1 MADKTLQFLA
11 VTEDPTISHVLREL
25 APSDS
30 WSLVVYRDPA
40 AVFSSS
46 LEDLHL
52 LLIDEAVTGQTCST
66 IVRRA
71 RKRYPGVDI
80 TVIGGPKSDEVKA
93 ADRRE
98 GVDYYV
104 ERPVDAGRLSA
115 AIEHRRRIAEV
126 KSVAGIVGRTTQM
139 EDIIETVLQV
149 APTEVSILI
158 EGESGT
164 GKDVIA
170 RAVHYASR
178 RRTAPYVAINCA
190 SLSEGVLESELFGH
204 EKGAFTGAIAQRSG
218 VFERADRGT
227 IFLDEVGE
235 MSPNMQVR
243 LLRVLESG
251 EIIRVGGVKSFRVD
265 VRVIAATNRSL
276 SAAVREGR
284 FRQDLFYRL
293 KGVSIFVPPLRERRE
308 DIAIL
313 VDHFLRESAR
323 KHGKD
328 VRGIERGA
336 LKKLLAYP
344 WPGNVRELR
353 NVVDTAVVLAPE
365 GRVTEVLVDSQLSP
379 GAGLG
384 ESLLPVPLYRSRDEA
399 ERELIYGSILAMH
412 RDVRELL
419 LLVRQSV
426 EGGPLETMK
435 EVFPAGV
442 RPRTEIQTLSQL
454 ERTAIEDALRATEG
468 NRRKAAEVLGIS
480 ERTLYRKIKEYG
492 LL

>member
-1 MADKTLQFLA
+1 M
-11 VTEDPTISHVLREL
+11 EE
-25 APSDS
+25 
-30 WSLVVYRDPA
+30 
-40 AVFSSS
+40 
-46 LEDLHL
+46 
-52 LLIDEAVTGQTCST
+52 
-66 IVRRA
+66 IV
-71 RKRYPGVDI
+71 
-80 TVIGGPKSDEVKA
+80 
-93 ADRRE
+93 
-98 GVDYYV
+98 
-104 ERPVDAGRLSA
+104 
-115 AIEHRRRIAEV
+115 
-126 KSVAGIVGRTTQM
+126 
-139 EDIIETVLQV
+139 ETVLQV

-170 RAVHYASR
+170 RAIHYASR

-204 EKGAFTGAIAQRSG
+204 EKGAFTGAIAQRAG
-218 VFERADRGT
+218 VFERANRGT

-235 MSPNMQVR
+235 MSANMQVR

-293 KGVSIFVPPLRERRE
+293 KGVNIYMPPLRERRE
-308 DIAIL
+308 DIALL
-313 VDHFLRESAR
+313 VDHFLRESAS

-328 VRGIERGA
+328 VRGVERGA

-353 NVVDTAVVLAPE
+353 NVVDTAVVLALE
-365 GRVTEVLVDSQLSP
+365 GRVTEGLVDSQLSP
-379 GAGLG
+379 GAGAG

-419 LLVRQSV
+419 SLVRQSV

-442 RPRTEIQTLSQL
+442 RPKSDIRTLSQL
-454 ERTAIEDALRATEG
+454 ERAAIQDALSATDG